1 MTSDSRNHI
10 VSAVLVLVDLAFL
23 AYDHSA
29 SRYLLLMKV
38 VIASETL
45 VRGNIHF
52 DRVVDVVYYNPYEVA
67 VGGVVHEVV
76 TLNLLHLSMSLYN
89 GTESG
94 GKREWTY
101 PVNSSRK
108 SLDHPFHPPYP
119 LLPVWSIGPGAVPV
133 NPWTL
138 HDPNQSLLLV

>member
-10 VSAVLVLVDLAFL
+10 VSAVLVLLDPAFL

-38 VIASETL
+38 VIANETL
-45 VRGNIHF
+45 IRGNIHF
-52 DRVVDVVYYNPYEVA
+52 DRVVDVVYCNPNEVA
-67 VGGVVHEVV
+67 VGEVVHEV
-76 TLNLLHLSMSLYN
+76 TLSLLHLSMSLCN

-101 PVNSSRK
+101 PLNSSRK
-108 SLDHPFHPPYP
+108 SLDHPFHPPCP

-133 NPWTL
+133 NPSTL
-138 HDPNQSLLLV
+138 HDPNQSPLLV